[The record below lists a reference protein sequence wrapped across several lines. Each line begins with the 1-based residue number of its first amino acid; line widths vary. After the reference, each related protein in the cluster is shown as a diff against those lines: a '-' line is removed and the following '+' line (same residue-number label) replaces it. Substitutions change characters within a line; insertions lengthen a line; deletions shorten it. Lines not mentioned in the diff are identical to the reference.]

1 MNQLITIDKRRVC
14 KYVDIPRPKR
24 LNVLDRTL
32 NWLEKE
38 DGPTAKLVAMVLL
51 GFTGLYFIGQIIRYI
66 ALISK

>member
-1 MNQLITIDKRRVC
+1 MNQLITIDKSLVC

-24 LNVLDRTL
+24 FNVLDRTL

-38 DGPTAKLVAMVLL
+38 DGPTAKLVVMVIL
-51 GFTGLYFIGQIIRYI
+51 GFTGLYFIGQIIRCI